1 VLKIE
6 ELDKSIKTIP
16 LEISESGK
24 TPLLFHELQ
33 TNGIIYADVGLN
45 IRALPE
51 NLLPYTPLFGRALLE
66 MGTEKEDYVSL
77 SQRISRKTGG
87 LRPQSFT
94 SARDN
99 TEGSEARLFLRGKA
113 IGDKGA
119 DLTDILIDIMTRP
132 RLDNKERF
140 RQIVLEEK
148 AGAEQ
153 QLAPSGHQLV
163 NLRLRSHFGEAYR
176 AAEQMGGISYL
187 FFLRRLLGS
196 IEKHWEKVL
205 EDLEKIRSIL
215 VDRNT
220 MVINLT
226 LENENRSFFE
236 SEVHRLLDT
245 IPERPS
251 SEPAWQPGTDTP
263 FEGLTFPSQVNYVGK
278 GASLYDSGYTF
289 HGSAQVVSRYL
300 RNAFLWDRVRVQ
312 GGAYGAFCIFNRLSG
327 VFTLVSY
334 RDPNT
339 LKTLD
344 VFDSAAEFLRKT
356 EIGQEELTKSI
367 IGSIGAMDAHML
379 PDAKGYIS
387 LLRYL
392 TGETEATLQRVRDEI
407 LGTTPSHFKA
417 FAEAVEGI
425 KERGLVK
432 ILGSESAIDEA
443 LSSRPGL
450 LEKVKIL

>member
-1 VLKIE
+1 
-6 ELDKSIKTIP
+6 
-16 LEISESGK
+16 
-24 TPLLFHELQ
+24 
-33 TNGIIYADVGLN
+33 
-45 IRALPE
+45 
-51 NLLPYTPLFGRALLE
+51 
-66 MGTEKEDYVSL
+66 
-77 SQRISRKTGG
+77 
-87 LRPQSFT
+87 
-94 SARDN
+94 
-99 TEGSEARLFLRGKA
+99 
-113 IGDKGA
+113 
-119 DLTDILIDIMTRP
+119 
-132 RLDNKERF
+132 
-140 RQIVLEEK
+140 
-148 AGAEQ
+148 
-153 QLAPSGHQLV
+153 
-163 NLRLRSHFGEAYR
+163 
-176 AAEQMGGISYL
+176 
-187 FFLRRLLGS
+187 
-196 IEKHWEKVL
+196 
-205 EDLEKIRSIL
+205 
-215 VDRNT
+215 
-220 MVINLT
+220 
-226 LENENRSFFE
+226 
-236 SEVHRLLDT
+236 
-245 IPERPS
+245 
-251 SEPAWQPGTDTP
+251 
-263 FEGLTFPSQVNYVGK
+263 VGK

-289 HGSAQVVSRYL
+289 HGSAQVVTRYL

-344 VFDSAAEFLRKT
+344 VFDSAAEFLSKT

-387 LLRYL
+387 MLRYL

-450 LEKVKIL
+450 LEKVKVL